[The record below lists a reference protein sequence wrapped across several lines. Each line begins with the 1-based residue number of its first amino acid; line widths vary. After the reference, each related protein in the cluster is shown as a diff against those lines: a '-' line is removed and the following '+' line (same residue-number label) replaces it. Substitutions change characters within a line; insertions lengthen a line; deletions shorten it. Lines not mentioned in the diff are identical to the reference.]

1 MHRSCDIQAN
11 LDRLATLG
19 AGADDAQTDGA
30 AASAETGNNEPAG
43 TYEGERNAK
52 GERHGQGTMT
62 YANKDVYKGSW
73 ANDKMNGRG
82 KYRKNVTTKYK
93 YDWEFDGEFKN
104 NCPVN
109 GLLYTP
115 QDQNGPSE
123 INRTNGVT
131 IFAWNPLEIPS
142 GSTEKVRGRVINE
155 EEARELQAEIAKRT
169 EERETYARKKYDDA
183 SEERQ
188 RDRQRVEREIAM
200 MHGPGFR
207 H

>member
-1 MHRSCDIQAN
+1 
-11 LDRLATLG
+11 LG

-73 ANDKMNGRG
+73 ANDKMNGNG
-82 KYRKNVTTKYK
+82 KYRKNVTMKNK
-93 YDWEFDGEFKN
+93 YDWEFDGNFQN

-109 GLLYTP
+109 GHLYTP
-115 QDQNGPSE
+115 LDQNGPSE

-142 GSTEKVRGRVINE
+142 ESTQKLKGREITEDDADWLQYNIDLE
-155 EEARELQAEIAKRT
+155 TRHRERRERERDDEARD
-169 EERETYARKKYDDA
+169 KK
-183 SEERQ
+183 E
-188 RDRQRVEREIAM
+188 RDRQRVDREIAM